1 MLSDSPQTSKLN
13 RHSSREWLA
22 STEDAADPQS
32 PHQLTPAAGG
42 VPESTNARPLD
53 GDMYARRLP
62 PQRCS
67 PCIVVV
73 QWAPV
78 NTADLL
84 ILSASSN
91 RLVESRNLQASGE
104 KRPCTHLLCARM
116 RLGGSQKRRSD
127 VRLMSAPTT
136 PLRQMTV
143 VCNGGCIGSVSDKP
157 EGVGAVCAVRRVWG
171 EDVPLAGYGSKGV
184 LLSHAR
190 RATGLFLLW
199 ARSPMSD
206 AGGGGVWM
214 GVLCKRRQWSG
225 VELAGA
231 ARCCG

>member
-1 MLSDSPQTSKLN
+1 MY
-13 RHSSREWLA
+13 A
-22 STEDAADPQS
+22 SHRSAVRLPCNC
-32 PHQLTPAAGG
+32 GG
-42 VPESTNARPLD
+42 SMGTRKHCRPLHSVC
-53 GDMYARRLP
+53 LIQP
-62 PQRCS
+62 PCREPNPRS
-67 PCIVVV
+67 KRGKRETVH
-73 QWAPV
+73 AP
-78 NTADLL
+78 
-84 ILSASSN
+84 S
-91 RLVESRNLQASGE
+91 
-104 KRPCTHLLCARM
+104 M

-136 PLRQMTV
+136 AVRQMTV